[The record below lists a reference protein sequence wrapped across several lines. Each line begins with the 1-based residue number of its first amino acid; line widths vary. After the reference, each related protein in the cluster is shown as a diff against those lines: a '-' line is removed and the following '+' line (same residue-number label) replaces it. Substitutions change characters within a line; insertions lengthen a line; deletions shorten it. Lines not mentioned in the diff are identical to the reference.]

1 MQQFVRITVE
11 KDRTTT
17 TPPTGGFNS
26 GPKANPVL
34 NTDYIWV
41 DYGTQT
47 PSITQTFTPWNIQ
60 SVVPKRGLTSRLSG
74 SEQYKIAGTINT
86 VLYHEQAPFWKK
98 AVLEPTFD
106 PTSFVQDL
114 PSYCIDRVIVGN
126 GGIVWKDR
134 FTGVKFSQATVT
146 GSNDGG
152 KAPVTIQANFV
163 GSTRI
168 DLPDPQLFP
177 GGTSAIPKPGGTTG
191 ELPIKPYRWNK
202 STLTLGTGATAANLD
217 AIIRSWTININHM
230 LTERMNKGATV
241 NAIAHHGWNP
251 TLSAVWDVDSFD
263 FKTKYLAIINGMA
276 SVQYPESNLVLSDLT
291 STGSLTFKWINLVL
305 TTLTDNFPVNDFLT
319 QNAQLTP
326 HFDSTPANLDLTV
339 AYVAGTTPT
348 TP

>member
-1 MQQFVRITVE
+1 VQQFVRITVE

-17 TPPTGGFNS
+17 TPPTGGYNS
-26 GPKANPVL
+26 GPKVNPTL

-47 PSITQTFTPWNIQ
+47 PTITQTFTPWNIQ

-114 PSYCIDRVIVGN
+114 PSYCIDRVVIGN

-134 FTGVKFSQATVT
+134 FTGVKFSGATVT

-152 KAPVTIQANFV
+152 KAPVSIQANFI

-177 GGTSAIPKPGGTTG
+177 GGTTAVPKPGTL
-191 ELPIKPYRWNK
+191 ELPVKPYRWNK

-217 AIIRSWTININHM
+217 SIIRSWTIDIKHM

-241 NAIAHHGWNP
+241 NAMAHHGWTP
-251 TLSAVWDVDSFD
+251 TLAAVWDVDSWD
-263 FKTKYLAIINGMA
+263 FKTRYLNIINGMA

-291 STGSLTFKWINLVL
+291 STGTLTFKWINLVL

-326 HFDSTPANLDLTV
+326 HFDSTAANLDLTV
-339 AYVAGTTPT
+339 AHVVGTTPT
-348 TP
+348 AP